1 MKLSDFDFHLP
12 AARIAQAP
20 ARPRESARLLH
31 APADGA
37 FADFTIADLPKL
49 LRPGDLLVV
58 NDSRVIPAQLD
69 GRKGAVRIGV
79 TLHREMA
86 PDRWRAF
93 AKPARKLVPGDEL
106 VFGEGFRAQVAT
118 REGGEVQLVFDRGG
132 GDLAAALER
141 WGAPPLPPYI
151 KRPDGALASDAGDYQ
166 TMFADRPGSVAAPTA
181 GLHFTPAL
189 DAACAAAGA
198 RRTEVTLH
206 VGAGTFLPVKTDRVA
221 DHVMHAERWW
231 LPDETAA
238 AIAET
243 RTGGG
248 RVLAIGTTALRTLE
262 ASGGVAGAGE
272 TDLFITPGYRF
283 HVVDRLMTN
292 FHLPQSTL
300 YMLVCAFSGLERMQA
315 AYAHAIAA
323 EYRFFSYGDATL
335 LDRA

>member
-1 MKLSDFDFHLP
+1 MKLADFDFDLP
-12 AARIAQAP
+12 VERIAQAP
-20 ARPRESARLLH
+20 ARPREAARLLH
-31 APADGA
+31 VPPMG
-37 FADFTIADLPKL
+37 DFGDHAVADLPRL

-69 GRKGAVRIGV
+69 GLKSGAKIGV
-79 TLHREMA
+79 TLHMEIA

-93 AKPARKLVPGDEL
+93 AKPARKLAAGDIIA
-106 VFGEGFRAQVAT
+106 FGAGFSAEVAARA
-118 REGGEVQLVFDRGG
+118 GGEVELVFDRGG
-132 GDLAAALER
+132 ADLAAALER

-151 KRPDGALASDAGDYQ
+151 RRPEGARDSDAHDYQ

-189 DAACAAAGA
+189 EAACLAAGA
-198 RRTEVTLH
+198 RLARVTLH
-206 VGAGTFLPVKTDRVA
+206 VGAGTFLPVKVEAVA

-231 LPDETAA
+231 LPEETAA

-243 RTGGG
+243 RAAGG
-248 RVLAIGTTALRTLE
+248 RVIAVGTTALRTLE
-262 ASGGVAGAGE
+262 ASGGAAGAGE

-283 HVVDRLMTN
+283 AVVDRLMTN
-292 FHLPQSTL
+292 FHLPKSTL
-300 YMLVCAFSGLERMQA
+300 FMLVCAFAGVDRMKA

-335 LDRA
+335 LERA